1 MGAKLNNKKG
11 IFEEITADELVLAA
25 APQQQWTRISR
36 INPQELLQGPFIMRE
51 KGSGTWCFTSQILE
65 QSGLSPAALR
75 ISARMDTTESGKQG
89 IKAGIGVSI
98 LSRRAIEEELRQGSL
113 VAIEIA
119 GIKFPA
125 SCTWCIPRIG
135 NCLLSARPFSITCEP
150 EPRASQPCDDPEIG
164 SIGYAMLAITGEH
177 ECCGEYSCRDKTFV
191 LVPSASPY

>member
-119 GIKFPA
+119 GIKFPRVLYLVH
-125 SCTWCIPRIG
+125 PENRQ
-135 NCLLSARPFSITCEP
+135 LSPLCSAFLDHVRT
-150 EPRASQPCDDPEIG
+150 RAEG
-164 SIGYAMLAITGEH
+164 LAA
-177 ECCGEYSCRDKTFV
+177 V
-191 LVPSASPY
+191 